1 MIKIKK
7 FAYNESSFF
16 LIRLLQNFSLVSLSE
31 ESQPPDSRAPQIWKL
46 EAEGGRKS
54 KEKIQ
59 PKSHLTMFL
68 KVMFFFFLGFQ
79 RCLTPHSTL
88 SFFLHFIH
96 FLFLNIFFQGGLWVK
111 MEEAVS
117 MDSWYRI
124 ESVIST
130 SSLNRNLLLLCFPNK
145 LNDYLV

>member
-68 KVMFFFFLGFQ
+68 KVMFFFFFWVFRGASRHTQYFHFF
-79 RCLTPHSTL
+79 CIY
-88 SFFLHFIH
+88 SFLVSQYE
-96 FLFLNIFFQGGLWVK
+96 FFRVDFG
-111 MEEAVS
+111 
-117 MDSWYRI
+117 
-124 ESVIST
+124 
-130 SSLNRNLLLLCFPNK
+130 
-145 LNDYLV
+145 

>member
-1 MIKIKK
+1 MIKTKK

-68 KVMFFFFLGFQ
+68 KVMSFFFGFSEV
-79 RCLTPHSTL
+79 PHATL
-88 SFFLHFIH
+88 NTF
-96 FLFLNIFFQGGLWVK
+96 IFFAFYSFL
-111 MEEAVS
+111 VS
-117 MDSWYRI
+117 Q
-124 ESVIST
+124 
-130 SSLNRNLLLLCFPNK
+130 
-145 LNDYLV
+145 YLF